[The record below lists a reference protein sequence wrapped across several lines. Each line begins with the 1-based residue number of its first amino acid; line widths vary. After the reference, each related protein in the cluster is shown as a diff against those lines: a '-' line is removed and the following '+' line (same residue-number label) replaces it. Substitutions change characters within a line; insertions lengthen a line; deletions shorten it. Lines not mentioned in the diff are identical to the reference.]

1 MKCPKCNVEME
12 KDIGTYYGRNT
23 YGYFC
28 WTCGTWHWEDVLISE
43 QNKEKGEENESKNSR

>member
-12 KDIGTYYGRNT
+12 KDIGTCLGRKT

-28 WTCGTWHWEDVLISE
+28 WTCGKWYWEDVLISNQE
-43 QNKEKGEENESKNSR
+43 TKKETKNEK